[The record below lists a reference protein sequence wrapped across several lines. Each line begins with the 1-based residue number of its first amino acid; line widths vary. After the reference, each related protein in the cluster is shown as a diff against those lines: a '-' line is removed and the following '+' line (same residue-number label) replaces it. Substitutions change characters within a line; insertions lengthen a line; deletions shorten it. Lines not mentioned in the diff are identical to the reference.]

1 MRELRLSSWTLSRGS
16 RLLLCHKEN
25 VILTQG
31 SPLKWVCPAVF
42 TDHHH
47 EGVIMLWWWEAMPV
61 GALKLLMQK
70 RKGKGRK
77 LKASTEQIP
86 RPGKLQ
92 LCWTAFSLPSHG
104 PPQHTMHTHFL
115 IHWGLTLFG
124 LRSLLRPPHQAS
136 TGCWQRRAPGIWWQ
150 RGTQLAV
157 LGSLK
162 GTADVWPVCLSQ
174 GFDHKGWTLPT
185 WRMKGQHTFWSL
197 DPLPFPR
204 QLVQPYPHSEPSLPS
219 RKTAG
224 SPPFYPRVGVPA
236 GAPRNWAKRGFHWRC
251 RPAGCMASQPGQ
263 LCPLPTLHGSNQE
276 KCANTWVA

>member
-47 EGVIMLWWWEAMPV
+47 EGVIRLWWWEAMPV

-104 PPQHTMHTHFL
+104 PPHHNTQCTHTLLDCIFSPLPWPPTTHNAHTLSHPLGADPFRPQKPSPPSPPGKHRL
-115 IHWGLTLFG
+115 LAEEGTWDLVTERNPVGRAGLT
-124 LRSLLRPPHQAS
+124 
-136 TGCWQRRAPGIWWQ
+136 
-150 RGTQLAV
+150 
-157 LGSLK
+157 
-162 GTADVWPVCLSQ
+162 
-174 GFDHKGWTLPT
+174 
-185 WRMKGQHTFWSL
+185 
-197 DPLPFPR
+197 
-204 QLVQPYPHSEPSLPS
+204 
-219 RKTAG
+219 
-224 SPPFYPRVGVPA
+224 
-236 GAPRNWAKRGFHWRC
+236 
-251 RPAGCMASQPGQ
+251 
-263 LCPLPTLHGSNQE
+263 
-276 KCANTWVA
+276 

>member
-104 PPQHTMHTHFL
+104 PPQHTMHTHFFSSTGGWPFSASEAFSAFPTRQAQAVGRGGHLGSGDREEPSWPCWAHLKVLQTFGQCVFLRGL
-115 IHWGLTLFG
+115 ITKDGLFPLGGWRDSTLSGHWILSLSPGSLSSLTHTVNPPYPQGKQQG
-124 LRSLLRPPHQAS
+124 LRLS
-136 TGCWQRRAPGIWWQ
+136 T
-150 RGTQLAV
+150 
-157 LGSLK
+157 
-162 GTADVWPVCLSQ
+162 
-174 GFDHKGWTLPT
+174 
-185 WRMKGQHTFWSL
+185 
-197 DPLPFPR
+197 
-204 QLVQPYPHSEPSLPS
+204 
-219 RKTAG
+219 
-224 SPPFYPRVGVPA
+224 
-236 GAPRNWAKRGFHWRC
+236 
-251 RPAGCMASQPGQ
+251 
-263 LCPLPTLHGSNQE
+263 QE
-276 KCANTWVA
+276 